1 MTFIPSSRYR
11 STGVTLRGLP
21 DGGVSELPI
30 GKEVDNHQ
38 SQGGVVM
45 TSTNE
50 PTTGGGT
57 APNMEQEGQKP
68 EMCCDGQQTAEEHR
82 ANSPDGK
89 CCIDK

>member
-1 MTFIPSSRYR
+1 
-11 STGVTLRGLP
+11 
-21 DGGVSELPI
+21 
-30 GKEVDNHQ
+30 
-38 SQGGVVM
+38 M

-50 PTTGGGT
+50 PATGGAA

-82 ANSPDGK
+82 HNSPDGK